1 MTKHLS
7 QILQSFPKK
16 RTFTMKQLNWAAPG
30 ERRLA
35 DKVYAAHPV
44 QDDGEPFGNEDSF
57 SAKDVKVFN
66 RAANHYGHPNVDFEK
81 VPVDNEHPLR
91 SFNTPVINNEEKK
104 YLRDV
109 VNESRSFSQIGRKGY
124 GFSSY
129 APRRKA
135 AEDKEAHERQ
145 ERSERA
151 RGNPEYD
158 DGGMGNFRIS
168 PSSDRAIGMK
178 NKGWKPTWGPHGTSR
193 KPKK

>member
-1 MTKHLS
+1 MVKHLS

-16 RTFTMKQLNWAAPG
+16 RTFQLRQLNWAAPG

-57 SAKDVKVFN
+57 SAKDVKVYD
-66 RAANHYGHPNVDFEK
+66 RPAHHHGHPNVDFDE
-81 VPVDNEHPLR
+81 VPVDNNLLR
-91 SFNTPVINNEEKK
+91 TFNRPVINNEEKK

-109 VNESRSFSQIGRKGY
+109 VDEGMMAKNAR
-124 GFSSY
+124 
-129 APRRKA
+129 RRKK

-151 RGNPEYD
+151 RGNPEFD
-158 DGGMGNFRIS
+158 D
-168 PSSDRAIGMK
+168 
-178 NKGWKPTWGPHGTSR
+178 KGWKPTWGPHGTSR
-193 KPKK
+193 KYRNK